1 MNVSVIVCTYN
12 RSENL
17 SKALDSLAASA
28 MPPNAEWE
36 VLVVDNNSK
45 DETHQIVDKFCVRY
59 PERFRYLFEPN
70 QGKSHALNTGIRH
83 ARGAILAFTDD
94 DVTVEPAWLAN
105 LTAVLRDDAY
115 AGSAGRILPAPTLRA
130 PAWLAV
136 EGPYCQMGAICP
148 CFDQGDEPL
157 DLTKPAFG
165 ANMAFRKE
173 MFDKYG
179 TFRLDLGPSAKAR
192 VTYEDTE
199 FCGRL
204 LASGERLRYL
214 PSAVVYHEIFEE
226 RIRKE
231 NILKWWFDLGV
242 GGVREARTNLTPLQC
257 FKVFGRI
264 VITAIEGCFS
274 FNQRKRFYNK
284 CRVWWGAGKLREA
297 FQRATRA
304 AV

>member
-12 RSENL
+12 RSQHL
-17 SKALDSLAASA
+17 SKALDSLAASV
-28 MPPNAEWE
+28 MPSNVEWE
-36 VLVVDNNSK
+36 VLVVDKNSK
-45 DETHQIVDKFCVRY
+45 DETRQIVDHFCARF
-59 PERFRYLFEPN
+59 PGRFRYLFEPD

-83 ARGAILAFTDD
+83 AHGAVLAFTDD
-94 DVTVEPAWLAN
+94 DVTVEPVWLAN
-105 LTAVLRDDAY
+105 LTSVLQGDEY
-115 AGSAGRILPAPTLRA
+115 AGSAGRILPARTPSA

-157 DLTKPAFG
+157 DLAKPAFG
-165 ANMAFRKE
+165 ANMAFRRE
-173 MFDKYG
+173 VFDKYG

-199 FCGRL
+199 FCCRL
-204 LASGERLRYL
+204 FAAGELLRYL

-242 GGVREARTNLTPLQC
+242 GGVREAPTNLTVFQI

-264 VITAIEGCFS
+264 VITAIEGWLS
-274 FNQRKRFYNK
+274 FDQKKRFYYR

-297 FQRATRA
+297 FQRAA
-304 AV
+304 A